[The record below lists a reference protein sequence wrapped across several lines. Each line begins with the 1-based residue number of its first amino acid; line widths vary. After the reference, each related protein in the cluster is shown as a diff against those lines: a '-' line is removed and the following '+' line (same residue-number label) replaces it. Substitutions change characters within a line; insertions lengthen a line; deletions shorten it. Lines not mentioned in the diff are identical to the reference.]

1 MFGSKKIFAKII
13 QSKLV
18 VRVGGGHMDI
28 DEFIEKH
35 GLVEVS
41 RLKRLSK
48 EQIAELHTPVTQHSP
63 FALGS
68 SKSDKV
74 TVLMQQKLRE
84 KSVMAVDVSMQRQ
97 MQREGHKGDGYDL
110 TPEKTV
116 QFVKIQTN

>member
-28 DEFIEKH
+28 DEFIEKN

-48 EQIAELHTPVTQHSP
+48 E
-63 FALGS
+63 
-68 SKSDKV
+68 
-74 TVLMQQKLRE
+74 
-84 KSVMAVDVSMQRQ
+84 
-97 MQREGHKGDGYDL
+97 
-110 TPEKTV
+110 
-116 QFVKIQTN
+116 